1 MISGSIDS
9 IESLGL
15 YDGPG
20 IRVVVFMN
28 GCKLRCKYC
37 HNPEMWLMRDK
48 NITSDELVKKI
59 LRFQSYISDGGGVT
73 FSGGEPLLQP
83 NFLIDCCKKLKE
95 HNVHVA
101 LDTAGVGIGKYE
113 EILSYIDLIIF
124 DVDSNLKEIANAM
137 KRYDVGIIIL
147 SKKKK
152 IKGIITDRDIVT
164 KILANQDNKIK
175 EYMTTNLISID
186 INSDINEAI
195 NLMKKHKIKRL
206 LVKDNNKLVGI
217 LSLSDL
223 FNVVDNETLI
233 EVYKTIFS
241 INRNTD
247 KYLTDINEFEL

>member
-1 MISGSIDS
+1 MI
-9 IESLGL
+9 
-15 YDGPG
+15 
-20 IRVVVFMN
+20 
-28 GCKLRCKYC
+28 
-37 HNPEMWLMRDK
+37 DK
-48 NITSDELVKKI
+48 IMSK
-59 LRFQSYISDGGGVT
+59 
-73 FSGGEPLLQP
+73 
-83 NFLIDCCKKLKE
+83 
-95 HNVHVA
+95 
-101 LDTAGVGIGKYE
+101 
-113 EILSYIDLIIF
+113 DLIIF

-164 KILANQDNKIK
+164 KMLANQDNKIK

-186 INSDINEAI
+186 INSDITEAI
-195 NLMKKHKIKRL
+195 NLMKKYKIKRL

>member
-1 MISGSIDS
+1 MI
-9 IESLGL
+9 
-15 YDGPG
+15 
-20 IRVVVFMN
+20 
-28 GCKLRCKYC
+28 
-37 HNPEMWLMRDK
+37 DK
-48 NITSDELVKKI
+48 IMSK
-59 LRFQSYISDGGGVT
+59 
-73 FSGGEPLLQP
+73 
-83 NFLIDCCKKLKE
+83 
-95 HNVHVA
+95 
-101 LDTAGVGIGKYE
+101 
-113 EILSYIDLIIF
+113 DLIIF

-175 EYMTTNLISID
+175 EYMATNLISID

>member
-1 MISGSIDS
+1 MI
-9 IESLGL
+9 
-15 YDGPG
+15 
-20 IRVVVFMN
+20 
-28 GCKLRCKYC
+28 
-37 HNPEMWLMRDK
+37 DK
-48 NITSDELVKKI
+48 IMSK
-59 LRFQSYISDGGGVT
+59 
-73 FSGGEPLLQP
+73 
-83 NFLIDCCKKLKE
+83 
-95 HNVHVA
+95 
-101 LDTAGVGIGKYE
+101 
-113 EILSYIDLIIF
+113 DLIIF

-147 SKKKK
+147 NKKKK

>member
-1 MISGSIDS
+1 MI
-9 IESLGL
+9 
-15 YDGPG
+15 
-20 IRVVVFMN
+20 
-28 GCKLRCKYC
+28 
-37 HNPEMWLMRDK
+37 DK
-48 NITSDELVKKI
+48 IMSK
-59 LRFQSYISDGGGVT
+59 
-73 FSGGEPLLQP
+73 
-83 NFLIDCCKKLKE
+83 
-95 HNVHVA
+95 
-101 LDTAGVGIGKYE
+101 
-113 EILSYIDLIIF
+113 DLIIF

-147 SKKKK
+147 NKKKK

-186 INSDINEAI
+186 INSDITEAI